1 MSKLYKIA
9 IIGFGNVGQGLTKII
24 SDKYALLNERFG
36 VDIRIVAVCDLYK
49 GSVADPDGLD
59 PSLLLSTLELEGN
72 LKCLDTK
79 HSSWNATETIDKS
92 GADILIELAYTDL
105 KTGEPALSHVKRAL
119 NNGMHVSMTN
129 KGPVALAFPELR
141 DIAKKNNVQIGIE
154 GTVMSGTPSLTLG
167 TDMLLAAGI
176 TRIQGI
182 LNGTT
187 NYILGEMEAGLDYQK
202 ALTQAQ
208 ELGYAEAD
216 PKGDVDGHD
225 AAAKVVI
232 LGNLFM
238 DLALTLPDIDCT
250 GISHI
255 SKEDVSKALT
265 KNKHWKLIGTVAKT
279 ETGYIASVKP
289 EMVDKNHPL
298 ASISGATNAITYS
311 TELLGD
317 ITLIGPGA
325 GRVETGYAVIE
336 DILAIHKNS
345 YMLTSQQ

>member
-1 MSKLYKIA
+1 MSKLYKLA
-9 IIGFGNVGQGLTKII
+9 IIGFGNVGQGLAKIL
-24 SDKYALLNERFG
+24 SDKHTLLNERFG

-49 GSVADPDGLD
+49 GSVADSDGLD
-59 PSLLLSTLELEGN
+59 PKMLLNSLEVEGN
-72 LKCLDTK
+72 LKSLPAQHTT
-79 HSSWNATETIDKS
+79 WNAQETIDNS

-105 KTGEPALSHVKRAL
+105 KTGQPALSHVKQAL

-154 GTVMSGTPSLTLG
+154 GTVMSGTPSLALG
-167 TDMLLAAGI
+167 NEMLLAAGI
-176 TRIQGI
+176 TKIQGI

-187 NYILGEMEAGLDYQK
+187 NYILGEMAAGLDYQV

-208 ELGYAEAD
+208 ALGYAEAD
-216 PKGDVDGHD
+216 PTGDVDGHD

-238 DLALTLPDIDCT
+238 DLALTLADIDCS

-255 SKEDVSKALT
+255 SAADIAKASAQ
-265 KNKHWKLIGTVAKT
+265 NKQWKLIGTVAKT
-279 ETGYIASVKP
+279 ATGFIASVKP
-289 EMVDKNHPL
+289 EMVSKDHPL
-298 ASISGATNAITYS
+298 ASILGATNAITYS

-325 GRVETGYAVIE
+325 GRLETGYAVIE
-336 DILAIHKNS
+336 DILSIHKNS
-345 YMLTSQQ
+345 